1 MTKKGILYSRCLLTH
16 KWICKID
23 VIGLLA
29 CLLYPLTGTG
39 LFSVS
44 NRVFKN
50 SEIFLAHLVLRR
62 AKAFALVLA
71 NAVVLTLHLLQYKV
85 HEIVKPF
92 LLNNQLRLTSN
103 ILILYSPKEESSFRA
118 LLFLTYLIRC
128 LTLHPLPR
136 PQELDL

>member
-1 MTKKGILYSRCLLTH
+1 LYSRRLLTY
-16 KWICKID
+16 KWICKIN
-23 VIGLLA
+23 VIGLPT
-29 CLLYPLTGTG
+29 CLLYPLTGIG

-50 SEIFLAHLVLRR
+50 SEIFLAHLVSRR

-71 NAVVLTLHLLQYKV
+71 NAVVLTLHLLRYKV

-92 LLNNQLRLTSN
+92 LLNNQLRSTSD

-118 LLFLTYLIRC
+118 LLFLTHLICC
-128 LTLHPLPR
+128 LTLHLLLR